1 MGVTYGIHCA
11 TCGALGPEAGDFGF
25 IGYPSLQPGRKRR
38 ILTFGEIY
46 GPLKA
51 LGIVTEETAAI
62 NAFLV
67 AHDGHAF
74 DMHGDGIDWTPA
86 GEPGEGIRFEYT
98 GPALPAK
105 YVISCAKCE
114 EEFESP
120 HDFFVPFEPFR
131 LAAPD
136 ISQAVK
142 LLPRLEGS
150 HDRTDSFPL
159 NSEDAEELAAFLK
172 AHRRHALDARLEP
185 VEAPAEPRK
194 DSSQG
199 HCHTLPDGAPEEH
212 EGYLGEVPGDFL
224 PTLARLNSRYPA
236 ERAEAC
242 DLVGS
247 SRYEGALGY
256 LVAQLDDE
264 ELVVRLAA
272 AKALGRLRS
281 KRAARALGRMCLEP
295 EPEIVSASS
304 EALRAIGVP
313 TEEAIVM
320 ARGPRG
326 PYGSEPTEPFTEADF
341 RSHQTHRRRD
351 AAWKRGASGGMP
363 LFPALMA
370 VDPESGVR
378 RRGIQGLPPNEPGTA
393 RLLEPLLRD
402 QDVSPYG
409 LLQAVANLIPS
420 VRLPHSVLV
429 AALSSPSEDV
439 ARAALGALDSEGAID
454 EETLSTLLATGP
466 PNNRRSA
473 LGIVARRRVSSLL
486 PKVIG
491 LLDVEELQESAIDA
505 VLGVATEDEAISLL
519 QGEWPRLSDRS
530 RGHML
535 RRTAHINSTRVRAL
549 LLNSMSA
556 SDPEVRRISVEAVW
570 KHHPNDSILTGEL
583 VALAAR
589 DEKVATTYCRELIAM
604 GTPECEAAL
613 LAHLDVPGM
622 RLACAC
628 LASGNVTL
636 AAAARKGLGAFL
648 LSQITH
654 PDGTLKL
661 PKEFSG
667 TKWKWGGGR

>member
-1 MGVTYGIHCA
+1 MGVTFGIHCA

-38 ILTFGEIY
+38 MLTFGEIY
-46 GPLKA
+46 GPLKP

-67 AHDGHAF
+67 AHDGHTF

-86 GEPGEGIRFEYT
+86 GEPNEGSRFEYT

-105 YVISCAKCE
+105 YVITCAKCD

-131 LAAPD
+131 LAAPE
-136 ISQAVK
+136 ISAAIK

-150 HDRTDSFPL
+150 HGRTDSFPL
-159 NSEDAEELAAFLK
+159 NSEDAEELAEFLK
-172 AHRRHALDARLEP
+172 THRRHALDARLEP
-185 VEAPAEPRK
+185 VDAPEEPRRVPPK
-194 DSSQG
+194 G

-212 EGYLGEVPGDFL
+212 EGYLGEVPEDFL
-224 PTLARLNSRYPA
+224 PTLARLNSRYPT

-247 SRYEGALGY
+247 SGYEGALGY

-272 AKALGRLRS
+272 VKAMGNLGS

-295 EPEIVSASS
+295 EPEIVVASS
-304 EALRAIGVP
+304 DALRALGVP
-313 TEEAIVM
+313 KEVAIGM
-320 ARGPRG
+320 ARSPRG

-341 RSHQTHRRRD
+341 RSHQTERRGD
-351 AAWKRGASGGMP
+351 AAWKRGASGGLP

-370 VDPESGVR
+370 VDPKKGVR
-378 RRGIQGLPPNEPGTA
+378 ERGIKGLPPKEPGTA

-402 QDVSPYG
+402 RDVSPYG

-420 VRLPHSVLV
+420 VQLPHPVLV
-429 AALSSPSEDV
+429 AALTSPSEDV

-454 EETLSTLLATGP
+454 EQTLSSLLETGP
-466 PNNRRSA
+466 PHNRRSA
-473 LGIVARRRVSSLL
+473 LEIVARRRVSSLL
-486 PKVIG
+486 LKVIG

-505 VLGVATEDEAISLL
+505 VLGAASENEAISLL

-530 RGHML
+530 RGHVL
-535 RRTAHINSTRVRAL
+535 RRTAHINSTGVRAL
-549 LLNSMSA
+549 LLNGMSA
-556 SDPEVRRISVEAVW
+556 SDPEARRISVEAVW
-570 KHHPNDSILTGEL
+570 KHHPTDSVLVGEL
-583 VALAAR
+583 VALATR
-589 DEKVATTYCRELIAM
+589 DENVATTYCRELIAT

-648 LSQITH
+648 PSQITH

-667 TKWKWGGGR
+667 SKWKWGGGR